1 MTQIAFE
8 RTGGLL
14 GRKVHLSLDLDKLP
28 ADQSEEL
35 QQLIDNADFFSL
47 PKNLMTR
54 PLPDEFIY
62 TITVEEA
69 TRRQTVRLSD
79 TSAPEALRPLL
90 ANLSRRARSGN
101 T

>member
-28 ADQSEEL
+28 ADQSREL
-35 QQLIDNADFFSL
+35 QQLIDGADFFSL
-47 PKNLMTR
+47 PKNLMTQ

-62 TITVEEA
+62 TITVEVA
-69 TRRQTVRLSD
+69 NRRQTVRLSD

>member
-1 MTQIAFE
+1 MTRVTFE

-14 GRKVHLSLDLDKLP
+14 GRKLHLSLDLDKLP
-28 ADQSEEL
+28 ADQSREL
-35 QQLIDNADFFSL
+35 QQLIDEADFFSL
-47 PKNLMTR
+47 PKDLITR

-62 TITVEEA
+62 TITIDVA

-79 TSAPEALRPLL
+79 TSATEALRSLL
-90 ANLSRRARSGN
+90 ADLSRRARSGN